1 MPEDII
7 YQDNFVICSQEGGC
21 SVLDKDGNR
30 TAFDQYERGNES
42 KRSEL
47 NSLGKENRGKEKIIY
62 EAEKINV
69 ENRNID
75 DANFIF
81 SIDDNGDRN
90 IPGTDF
96 RDDEIKEKLIDYIEA
111 KNIRDSIINRD
122 IENEVEL
129 NDYSGYIASEIY
141 AKVGDDYKIIET
153 NDKKL
158 PKNIMDMK
166 VSEISENTST
176 FFSDFQKDYSYQ
188 LYKVNLE
195 FEKENVDQSNIMNN
209 IRMYLLALIYHLRE
223 KDNLLYMGVILIIL
237 SFFIYLFNISIV

>member
-1 MPEDII
+1 MPEDRI
-7 YQDNFVICSQEGGC
+7 YPDNFVICSQEGGC

-30 TAFDQYERGNES
+30 TAFDQYERVYES

-47 NSLGKENRGKEKIIY
+47 NLLNKSQLIEKAIN
-62 EAEKINV
+62 INV
-69 ENRNID
+69 KNRYID
-75 DANFIF
+75 DAKYEF
-81 SIDDNGDRN
+81 SIDENGER
-90 IPGTDF
+90 ILPGTD
-96 RDDEIKEKLIDYIEA
+96 RDDNEIKEKLIDYIEA
-111 KNIRDSIINRD
+111 KNIRDYIINRD
-122 IENEVEL
+122 IENDVEL

-195 FEKENVDQSNIMNN
+195 FEKENVDQTNIMNN

>member
-1 MPEDII
+1 MPEDRI
-7 YQDNFVICSQEGGC
+7 YPDNFVMCSQEGGC

-30 TAFDQYERGNES
+30 TAFDQYERGYES

-47 NSLGKENRGKEKIIY
+47 NLLNKSQLIE
-62 EAEKINV
+62 EAMNINV
-69 ENRNID
+69 KSRYID
-75 DANFIF
+75 DAKFIF
-81 SIDDNGDRN
+81 SIDDNGDR
-90 IPGTDF
+90 ILPGTD
-96 RDDEIKEKLIDYIEA
+96 RDDNEIKEKLIDYIEA
-111 KNIRDSIINRD
+111 KNIRDYIINRD
-122 IENEVEL
+122 IENDVEL

-195 FEKENVDQSNIMNN
+195 FEKENVDQTNIMNN

>member
-1 MPEDII
+1 MPEDRI
-7 YQDNFVICSQEGGC
+7 YPDNFVMCSQEGGC

-30 TAFDQYERGNES
+30 TAFDQYERGYES
-42 KRSEL
+42 QRSEL
-47 NSLGKENRGKEKIIY
+47 NSLSKDKLIAK
-62 EAEKINV
+62 AEQINV
-69 ENRNID
+69 ESRYID
-75 DANFIF
+75 DAKFIF
-81 SIDDNGDRN
+81 EMDDNGDRI
-90 IPGTDF
+90 IPGVP
-96 RDDEIKEKLIDYIEA
+96 RKKNEIKEKLIDYIEA
-111 KNIRDSIINRD
+111 KNIRDYIINRD
-122 IENEVEL
+122 IENDVEL